1 MSDELEEQVV
11 TGTFIRRT
19 EGFTPASPVQEISK
33 EEFDAFAPNT
43 VADFL
48 TQLPYSFNTTF
59 TVGRAV
65 GSSNG
70 SGSLNLRNL
79 GSDATL
85 VLLNSRRVARDAV
98 TVGNVDVNSLV
109 PQIAIERIDVLK
121 DGASSLYGS
130 DAVGGVANFLT
141 RRSFE
146 GVEVQAQGDMRDFG
160 NTTDYRVSGI
170 WGTQTEDSGIVGVVR
185 ALQPL
190 ALHVG
195 DLRDHPRPAGHRWRV
210 PALGLAR
217 ALLAAEPQRGRRNRR
232 RCNDH
237 RRSAVRAVRA
247 LCQHHRCAGDAARA

>member
-1 MSDELEEQVV
+1 MPS
-11 TGTFIRRT
+11 RR
-19 EGFTPASPVQEISK
+19 S
-33 EEFDAFAPNT
+33 T

-59 TVGRAV
+59 TVGRAL

-141 RRSFE
+141 RRNFE

-170 WGTQTEDSGIVGVVR
+170 WGTQTEDSGIVVSFEHYNRSPFTWETYEIIRDRPGIDGAFR
-185 ALQPL
+185 L
-190 ALHVG
+190 AG
-195 DLRDHPRPAGHRWRV
+195 WPARFC
-210 PALGLAR
+210 
-217 ALLAAEPQRGRRNRR
+217 AAEPQCGRSRSQALRR
-232 RCNDH
+232 P
-237 RRSAVRAVRA
+237 
-247 LCQHHRCAGDAARA
+247 LPIRCARSSRPRPIPRAPR

>member
-1 MSDELEEQVV
+1 MRLSPIITASGLVLLAAPVSLAVAQETAVTDELEEQVV

-33 EEFDAFAPNT
+33 EDFDAFAPKT

-121 DGASSLYGS
+121 DGAS
-130 DAVGGVANFLT
+130 
-141 RRSFE
+141 
-146 GVEVQAQGDMRDFG
+146 
-160 NTTDYRVSGI
+160 
-170 WGTQTEDSGIVGVVR
+170 
-185 ALQPL
+185 
-190 ALHVG
+190 
-195 DLRDHPRPAGHRWRV
+195 
-210 PALGLAR
+210 
-217 ALLAAEPQRGRRNRR
+217 
-232 RCNDH
+232 
-237 RRSAVRAVRA
+237 
-247 LCQHHRCAGDAARA
+247 